1 MIVYDDYSPV
11 GWGVKKAKKTIKKAA
26 PKKIIKK
33 AAPKKIIKKAANA
46 TKKTAKAVNTIAKD
60 PAFQQMATV
69 AATAL
74 AGPAGA
80 MTAQQAFQ
88 VVNASGQDRMNM
100 LSDYAATALS
110 DNETYQQAQQVYSDV
125 SNIQDQYSAI
135 FSNSGASAS
144 KQAESASNYGSI
156 DRSGFSTVSA
166 DTTPTETPAS
176 GGKMNIPLIAGLGVA
191 AFFLFGKKR
200 GKR

>member
-11 GWGVKKAKKTIKKAA
+11 GWGVKKALKKAKKTIKKAA
-26 PKKIIKK
+26 PKKIITK
-33 AAPKKIIKKAANA
+33 ASNA

-74 AGPAGA
+74 AGPAGT

-110 DNETYQQAQQVYSDV
+110 DNETYQQAQQAYSDV
-125 SNIQDQYSAI
+125 SNIQDQYSAM
-135 FSNSGASAS
+135 FSSSGASAS
-144 KQAESASNYGSI
+144 KQAESASNYGTI

-166 DTTPTETPAS
+166 ETTPTETPAKS
-176 GGKMNIPLIAGLGVA
+176 GKSNMMLLAGLGVA
-191 AFFLFGKKR
+191 AFFLLGKKR

>member
-11 GWGVKKAKKTIKKAA
+11 GWGVKKAKKAKKTIKKAA

-33 AAPKKIIKKAANA
+33 ASNA

-74 AGPAGA
+74 AGPAGT

-125 SNIQDQYSAI
+125 SNIQDQYSAM
-135 FSNSGASAS
+135 FSSSGASVS
-144 KQAESASNYGSI
+144 KQAESASNYGTI

-166 DTTPTETPAS
+166 ETTPTETPAKS
-176 GGKMNIPLIAGLGVA
+176 GKSNMMLLAGLGVA
-191 AFFLFGKKR
+191 AFFLLGKKR